1 MVVMGGPS
9 MLGRGG
15 MRNRECAIRNP
26 QSAIRNP
33 QSPCRVRVGVEELH
47 QTHAA
52 FFYLVVEDG
61 DQTAPGFNLLRP
73 AAADYDV
80 RLRVH
85 GYLVFADSPLA
96 ADGAPQRLP
105 VIRRQLL
112 K

>member
-1 MVVMGGPS
+1 
-9 MLGRGG
+9 MLSRFAI
-15 MRNRECAIRNP
+15 RNSQSAIRNP

-33 QSPCRVRVGVEELH
+33 QSPFRPRVGVEELH

-61 DQTAPGFNLLRP
+61 DQAAPGFNLLRP

-80 RLRVH
+80 RLGVL
-85 GYLVFADSPLA
+85 GYLVFADTPLA
-96 ADGAPQRLP
+96 ADGAPKRLP

>member
-1 MVVMGGPS
+1 
-9 MLGRGG
+9 MLGRFAI
-15 MRNRECAIRNP
+15 RNPQSAIRNP

-33 QSPCRVRVGVEELH
+33 QSPCRPRVGVEEFR
-47 QTHAA
+47 QSGAA
-52 FFYLVVEDG
+52 FFQFVALVEDG
-61 DQTAPGFNLLRP
+61 DQAAPGFDLLRP

-80 RLRVH
+80 RLGVL
-85 GYLVFADSPLA
+85 GYFVIVDSPLA